1 MVDDDGLKAGKIVAD
16 DDDDDDA
23 AIVAIVYVGMCV
35 IISIYI
41 FCKR

>member
-23 AIVAIVYVGMCV
+23 AIVAIVDVGMCV
-35 IISIYI
+35 
-41 FCKR
+41 FLR